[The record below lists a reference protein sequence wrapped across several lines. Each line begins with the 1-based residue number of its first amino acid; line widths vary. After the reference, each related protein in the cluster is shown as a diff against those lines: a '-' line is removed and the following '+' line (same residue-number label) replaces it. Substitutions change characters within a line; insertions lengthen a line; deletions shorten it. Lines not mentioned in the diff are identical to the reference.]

1 MPDPKSFLVV
11 NQTAPAGRG
20 AGEVFVEDELDAETI
35 PAAAVAGLVVDSAQI
50 ATNVTNIATN
60 VTNIGNNDTDIAT
73 NVTNITTNTTAIA
86 LALLGLQ
93 RAQVQLTAA
102 QVNALIGTN
111 IEIIPAPA
119 AGLAVVP
126 IFAFLFNEFG
136 SAAWVQAAA
145 SDAFALKY
153 NGGAEIAELGSEAQM
168 TALIEA
174 VADAPLHVT
183 ISNMLAAATG
193 MVPEAATAIDLD
205 NNGATD
211 HTVGTGCTLSV
222 EVWYATVTMASF
234 P

>member
-1 MPDPKSFLVV
+1 MPAFVIVD
-11 NQTAPAGRG
+11 QTAPAGRG
-20 AGEVFVEDELDAETI
+20 PAEIKPDELDAGTW
-35 PAAAVAGLVVDSAQI
+35 PQDSVAGAVADSAQI
-50 ATNVTNIATN
+50 A
-60 VTNIGNNDTDIAT
+60 
-73 NVTNITTNTTAIA
+73 TNTTAIA

-126 IFAFLFNEFG
+126 MFVFLFNEFG
-136 SAAWVQAAA
+136 SAAWVQDAAT
-145 SDAFALKY
+145 DALALKY
-153 NGGAEIAELGSEAQM
+153 SGGAEIVELGSEAQM

-174 VADAPLHVT
+174 VADTGLHVT
-183 ISNMLAAATG
+183 ISNMLAPATG
-193 MVPEAATAIDLD
+193 MLPVEATAIDLD

-211 HTVGTGCTLSV
+211 HTVGTGNTLSV
-222 EVWYATVTMASF
+222 EIWYQTVTMASF